1 MINNETIKSM
11 YKFAI
16 VTVLLSVLLL
26 FHITVVLAQHS
37 FVYIKADLADESAGS
52 IFEDGAG
59 NFVCI
64 YGKQDLNTEI
74 ITRYLLKINP
84 QGDSIAAKILIPYED
99 TILVGRSIWNFE
111 DNPVEYLLF
120 ENAHIGSNH
129 PSQTFQIF
137 TKLDEDFNIIWKRVY
152 QLRPDSVWGSSIL
165 YPQYLKLVDQENLF
179 AANFDNDQKTLVLFK
194 FSDLGDSLA
203 ARTYYGDSAGRYVY
217 DLTYNHDSSGF
228 VLQTSGAFDFFWTES
243 EMIELDLDLNQ
254 SRALPHIGFFN
265 RVSSI
270 LLPNGKLIVS
280 GLFWNPFS
288 NGKQQ
293 INLYSFDTLLQVTD
307 SASFTNPDR
316 LINKHTGFRHLDY
329 YYPNAIY
336 SLCTY
341 DYEPDLWVGHPSWVA
356 IGKFDQDL
364 NLLTEKYFG
373 GDAYYWFSHMAA
385 TKDGGLIFCTTR
397 FDHLT
402 QFKERDAY
410 IVKFDS
416 LELTVGIHEE
426 VSQNKPY
433 FGLKRAIVFPN
444 PAREDIFVRTAEYQH
459 ALFVLFNLN
468 GSLVFNQ
475 TLSALETKMKVRH
488 LHKGIYIWAIRNEAG
503 LIEKGKV
510 IIH

>member
-1 MINNETIKSM
+1 M

-26 FHITVVLAQHS
+26 FHITIVLGQHS
-37 FVYIKADLADESAGS
+37 FVHVRGGPENEDSGY

-59 NFVCI
+59 NFVGS
-64 YGKQDLNTEI
+64 YGKQNLSTEI
-74 ITRYLLKINP
+74 ITRYLLKLNP
-84 QGDSIAAKILIPYED
+84 QGDSIAAKILIPHED
-99 TILVGRSIWNFE
+99 TIFVGRSIWNFE

-137 TKLDEDFNIIWKRVY
+137 TKLDEDFNIIWKRVF
-152 QLRPDSVWGSSIL
+152 QLRPVSVWGSSIW
-165 YPQYLKLVDQENLF
+165 YPQYLKLDYQENLF

-194 FSDLGDSLA
+194 FSDNGDSLGT
-203 ARTYYGDSAGRYVY
+203 RTYYGDSAGRELYNV
-217 DLTYNHDSSGF
+217 TYNHDSSGF
-228 VLQTSGAFDFFWTES
+228 VLQTRDAFNDVFWAEN

-254 SRALPHIGFFN
+254 IRALPHRRKLFD
-265 RVSSI
+265 VSSCM
-270 LLPNGKLIVS
+270 LPNGHLICS
-280 GLFWNPFS
+280 GLFRASWPENM
-288 NGKQQ
+288 QRM
-293 INLYSFDTLLQVTD
+293 NLYLLDTTLQYID
-307 SASFTNPDR
+307 SAFFTNPDIE
-316 LINKHTGFRHLDY
+316 INKHTGIKHLDY
-329 YYPNAIY
+329 HYPDAIY

-341 DYEPDLWVGHPSWVA
+341 DYEPYEWVGHPSWVA

-373 GDAYYWFSHMAA
+373 GDAYYYFTYMAA
-385 TKDGGLIFCTTR
+385 TKDGGLIFNASR

-402 QFKERDAY
+402 QYKERDAY

-426 VSQNKPY
+426 VSENHNKPY
-433 FGLKRAIVFPN
+433 FSLKRAIVFPN

-459 ALFVLFNLN
+459 AIFELFNLN
-468 GSLVFNQ
+468 GSLVYNQ

>member
-1 MINNETIKSM
+1 MN
-11 YKFAI
+11 KFAI

-37 FVYIKADLADESAGS
+37 FVYIKADLTDESAGS

-74 ITRYLLKINP
+74 ITRYLLKLNP

-152 QLRPDSVWGSSIL
+152 QLRPVSVWGSSIL
-165 YPQYLKLVDQENLF
+165 YPQYLKLDQQENLF

-194 FSDLGDSLA
+194 FSDFGDSLA

-217 DLTYNHDSSGF
+217 DVTYNHDSSGF
-228 VLQTSGAFDFFWTES
+228 VLQTSGAYDDVFWAES
-243 EMIELDLDLNQ
+243 EMIEIDLNLNQ
-254 SRALPHIGFFN
+254 IRALPHRRSFN
-265 RVSSI
+265 NVSSSM
-270 LLPNGKLIVS
+270 LPNGRLVCS
-280 GLFWNPFS
+280 GLFRNIWPENI
-288 NGKQQ
+288 QRM
-293 INLYSFDTLLQVTD
+293 NLYLLDTTLQYID
-307 SASFTNPDR
+307 SAYFTNPDIE
-316 LINKHTGFRHLDY
+316 INKHPGFRHLDFH
-329 YYPNAIY
+329 YPDAIY

-341 DYEPDLWVGHPSWVA
+341 NYEPFDWVGHPSWVA

-373 GDAYYWFSHMAA
+373 GDAYYDFFFMAA
-385 TKDGGLIFCTTR
+385 TQDGGLIINASR
-397 FDHLT
+397 YDYLT
-402 QFKERDAY
+402 QYKERDAY

-426 VSQNKPY
+426 ASQNKPY

-444 PAREDIFVRTAEYQH
+444 PVSEDMFVRTAEYQH
-459 ALFVLFNLN
+459 AIFELFNLN

-488 LHKGIYIWAIRNEAG
+488 LHKGIYIWAIKNEVG
-503 LIEKGKV
+503 LIENGKV